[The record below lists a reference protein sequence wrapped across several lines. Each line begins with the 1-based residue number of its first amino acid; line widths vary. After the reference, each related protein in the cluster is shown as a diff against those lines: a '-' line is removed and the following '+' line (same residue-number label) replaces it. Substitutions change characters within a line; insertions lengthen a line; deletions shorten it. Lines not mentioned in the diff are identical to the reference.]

1 MDNRYDN
8 FYGNNHEFEQ
18 QNKTSNDMDNA
29 YNGVPYQDASSGGF
43 NSTDNGVN
51 ANASEHDVMSE
62 QIIRP
67 DTAQNQSMNAQ
78 QEQQSQYYGGIINQD
93 PSGNQTNTQFVQNS
107 APFAN
112 GTGYTQENSL
122 TVVPQQKKKAKKKA
136 NRKFS
141 LVQLVASILVTA
153 VLCTT
158 FMSLAV
164 NSRIDSIEDKYAQ
177 VNATTANSNTPNV
190 QNTSTDSNTYTAVA
204 DKVSPSVVGIRVTTS
219 VQNMFFGT
227 SDSSDEGSGVIYTSD
242 GYIITNYHVISGAVE
257 ASSSQNTMNY
267 FNRFGE
273 TSAST
278 SKIEVFLAANSDI
291 SYEAE
296 IIGYDASVDL
306 AVIKIDAENLTPIS
320 IGNSDNL
327 QIGDVVVAVGNPGG
341 LEFMGSVSQGI
352 ISGLNRSIT
361 TETGTE
367 MNLIQTDAAINPGNS
382 GGALCD
388 MNGNLIGINNSKMAG
403 DGYEGM
409 GFSIPVNTVV
419 DICDSIIQK
428 KDEPQPYLG
437 IMASSE
443 YTYDVLR
450 SYGLPGGVL
459 VASCV
464 TGSPA
469 EDAGIQA
476 YDIIT
481 EFNGIQVT
489 SLDQMNSEKNKL
501 SVGDVVQLTIFRS
514 GEYYTVNVTLGAT
527 IAQ

>member
-1 MDNRYDN
+1 M
-8 FYGNNHEFEQ
+8 
-18 QNKTSNDMDNA
+18 
-29 YNGVPYQDASSGGF
+29 
-43 NSTDNGVN
+43 
-51 ANASEHDVMSE
+51 
-62 QIIRP
+62 
-67 DTAQNQSMNAQ
+67 
-78 QEQQSQYYGGIINQD
+78 
-93 PSGNQTNTQFVQNS
+93 
-107 APFAN
+107 
-112 GTGYTQENSL
+112 
-122 TVVPQQKKKAKKKA
+122 
-136 NRKFS
+136 
-141 LVQLVASILVTA
+141 
-153 VLCTT
+153 
-158 FMSLAV
+158 
-164 NSRIDSIEDKYAQ
+164 
-177 VNATTANSNTPNV
+177 
-190 QNTSTDSNTYTAVA
+190 
-204 DKVSPSVVGIRVTTS
+204 
-219 VQNMFFGT
+219 
-227 SDSSDEGSGVIYTSD
+227 
-242 GYIITNYHVISGAVE
+242 ISGAVE

-267 FNRFGE
+267 INRFGE